1 MRLPTRAGDATHA
14 LPTSI
19 DCRHVRSMATVM
31 AAPVR
36 CVWAKVNLDM
46 VPLRVGRSIDEVPGA
61 RNVPPGT
68 NRLFLSSVRKS
79 RGNNGR
85 YRDVS
90 TRVPRPRRRMK
101 TLIHPASEPAA
112 VTCATCGAVIAT
124 HWAAGDLTVD
134 TCSRCHPAY
143 TGRAAR
149 VTGGSRIERFERRRA
164 R

>member
-1 MRLPTRAGDATHA
+1 MR
-14 LPTSI
+14 
-19 DCRHVRSMATVM
+19 
-31 AAPVR
+31 
-36 CVWAKVNLDM
+36 
-46 VPLRVGRSIDEVPGA
+46 
-61 RNVPPGT
+61 
-68 NRLFLSSVRKS
+68 
-79 RGNNGR
+79 
-85 YRDVS
+85 
-90 TRVPRPRRRMK
+90 

-134 TCSRCHPAY
+134 TCSQCHPAY